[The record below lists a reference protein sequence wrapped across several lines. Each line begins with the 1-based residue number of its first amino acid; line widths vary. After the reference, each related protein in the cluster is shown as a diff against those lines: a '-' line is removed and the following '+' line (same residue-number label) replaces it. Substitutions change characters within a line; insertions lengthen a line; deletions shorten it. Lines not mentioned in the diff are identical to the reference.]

1 MGRAVIAVESDD
13 FRRRGELGR
22 KVQDVPNGRRAK
34 RIDRLSVITDD
45 GHSPS
50 ARLEREDDRRLELVR
65 VLILVDE
72 NMIEPITHVF
82 REARIAEHLSPVEQ
96 EVVVI
101 EHILSQLRFD
111 ISREQPLQLDT
122 PGRTPRKSHAQDFFD
137 REFGINATGIDRE
150 ARPLVGK
157 RFSVVEKPASCLTR
171 FIKSAESSQ
180 SWMVKAGSI
189 PISWAYSRSS
199 RAPIRGTCRPRSVRP
214 S

>member
-1 MGRAVIAVESDD
+1 MIAAWSRFVS
-13 FRRRGELGR
+13 
-22 KVQDVPNGRRAK
+22 
-34 RIDRLSVITDD
+34 
-45 GHSPS
+45 
-50 ARLEREDDRRLELVR
+50 
-65 VLILVDE
+65 LILVDE

-150 ARPLVGK
+150 ARPLCRKAIFCRRKAGLMPNQIHQIGGIFSIVDGKGGVDTDLVGV
-157 RFSVVEKPASCLTR
+157 FAQQPSADTWNVPAQVSASVV
-171 FIKSAESSQ
+171 
-180 SWMVKAGSI
+180 
-189 PISWAYSRSS
+189 
-199 RAPIRGTCRPRSVRP
+199 IRPVLPTTCRVMRSTLLVISAAARR
-214 S
+214 